1 MGNSIS
7 PDTSRQPQPFGVGL
21 YRRSVAIFLATLV
34 LFMVSMPFAPQL
46 ADPGLLEGPLIGV
59 TLITGVKG
67 ALVTGSRSPVLN
79 GPII

>member
-7 PDTSRQPQPFGVGL
+7 PDTSRQRQPLGVGL
-21 YRRSVAIFLATLV
+21 YPRSVAIFLAALV
-34 LFMVSMPFAPQL
+34 LFVVSMPFAQQF

-67 ALVTGSRSPVLN
+67 APVTGSRSHVLN

>member
-7 PDTSRQPQPFGVGL
+7 PDTSRQPQPLGVGL
-21 YRRSVAIFLATLV
+21 YRRSAAIFLATLV
-34 LFMVSMPFAPQL
+34 LFMVVMPFAPQL

-67 ALVTGSRSPVLN
+67 ALVAASRSPVLN
-79 GPII
+79 DPTI